1 MNAGPAERR
10 LVLFIAEYRY
20 FLSHRLELARAALR
34 QGYRVWVLTR
44 VPDGT
49 APPQQTGLEIVHV
62 PTVRSLRPLADLRL
76 MRQVLRELRR
86 IRPHIL
92 HNVSIK
98 LVLLG
103 SLCGVRAGVPRIL
116 NAFTGLGYSFRAG
129 GLGPRLMR
137 LMLRPVLG
145 WIARRPGCWSLF
157 QNGDDRERFQRMGLL
172 VESRT
177 ALIAGTG
184 VDVEAFAPVPPPGG
198 APVVLFVG
206 RLLLDKGIAEFV
218 AAAEQL
224 KVRGVAARFVAVGDR
239 DDQNP
244 RSVST
249 ATLAA
254 WRSGGAVDWWG
265 FRSDMPAVYR
275 QAHLVCLPS
284 HHEGLPK
291 VLLEGGAAGLPLVAS
306 DIAACRLV
314 VEEGVNGFLV
324 PAGNSDQLAQALEK
338 IILNKELRVNMGR
351 ESRRIITQ
359 RFSAD
364 RINGQLIDLYKRIES
379 QIPPG
384 RAEING

>member
-1 MNAGPAERR
+1 MNTGSAERR

-44 VPDGT
+44 VPEGT
-49 APPQQTGLEIVHV
+49 LPPEHNGLEVVHV

-76 MRQVLRELRR
+76 MWRVSGELRR

-98 LVLLG
+98 LALLG
-103 SLCGVRAGVPRIL
+103 SLCGLRAGVPCIL

-129 GLGPRLMR
+129 GRAPGLMR
-137 LMLRPVLG
+137 LMLRPLLR
-145 WIARRPGCWSLF
+145 WIAGRRACWSLF
-157 QNGDDRERFQRMGLL
+157 QNSDDRDCFQRMGLL

-184 VDVEAFAPVPPPGG
+184 VDLDAFAPVPDPGG
-198 APVVLFVG
+198 IPTVLFVG
-206 RLLLDKGIAEFV
+206 RLLLDKGIGEFV

-224 KVRGVAARFVAVGDR
+224 KARGVAARFVAVGDR
-239 DDQNP
+239 DAQNP
-244 RSVST
+244 RSVK
-249 ATLAA
+249 AETLAA
-254 WRSGGAVDWWG
+254 WRAGGAVEWWG
-265 FRSDMPAVYR
+265 YRADMPAVYR
-275 QAHLVCLPS
+275 QAQVVCLPS
-284 HHEGLPK
+284 YHEGLPK

-314 VEEGVNGFLV
+314 VEKGVNGLLV
-324 PAGNSDQLAQALEK
+324 PPGDPERLAQAIEK
-338 IILNKELRVNMGR
+338 IILNKELRVKMGR
-351 ESRRIITQ
+351 ESRRIVTQ
-359 RFSAD
+359 HFSAD
-364 RINGQLIDLYKRIES
+364 RINGQILELYQRMAS

-384 RAEING
+384 GPR